1 MRKEKI
7 ARSSGDFC
15 IFMIE
20 EYKSNFKTAYLADEY
35 LSLEKEEGELES
47 LLKNDPLMDELVH
60 EEKARITSRKEELLA
75 QMKQIVDKDKQEEEI
90 PKVIVM
96 EIAAGAGGDESALF
110 ALDLTTMYTA
120 FAETKG
126 WSTNIIDS
134 SLSDNGGYKDVSI
147 EIKGKDAFECLRYE
161 TGVHRVQRVP
171 ETEKNGRVHTST
183 VTVAIIPVREKFS
196 LVIPPGDIEMETSRS
211 GGAGGQNVNKV
222 ETAVRLIHKPT
233 GIAVRCTIER
243 SQLKNRE
250 RAMQMLQSKLEQ
262 MKAEE
267 EAKKSSEEKRS
278 QVGTGSRS
286 EKIRTYN
293 YLQDRI
299 TDHRIKQSWH
309 SLPRIMAGQAGVIFE
324 ALKEADKNG
333 GVGEVED
340 SDE

>member
-1 MRKEKI
+1 
-7 ARSSGDFC
+7 
-15 IFMIE
+15 MIE
-20 EYKSNFKTAYLADEY
+20 EYKKNFKTAYLADEY
-35 LSLEKEEGELES
+35 TRLEKEESELDQ
-47 LLKNDPLMDELVH
+47 LLVVDPTMADLALED
-60 EEKARITSRKEELLA
+60 KKRITERKDELLA
-75 QMKQIVDKDKQEEEI
+75 QMKQIVEKDKEEEEI
-90 PKVIVM
+90 PKVLIM

-110 ALDLTTMYTA
+110 ALDLATMYTA

-126 WSTNIIDS
+126 WSTHVIDS

-147 EIKGKDAFECLRYE
+147 EIKGRDAYSFLKYE

-183 VTVAIIPVREKFS
+183 VTVAITPVREKTTITIS
-196 LVIPPGDIEMETSRS
+196 PADIEMETSRS

-250 RAMQMLQSKLEQ
+250 RAMQMLQAKLEQ

-267 EAKKSSEEKRS
+267 DAKKFSDEKRS

-309 SLPRIMAGQAGVIFE
+309 SLPRIMEGQAGAIFE
-324 ALKEADKNG
+324 ALQDAEKNG
-333 GVGEVED
+333 GVGEAGED
-340 SDE
+340 DE

>member
-1 MRKEKI
+1 
-7 ARSSGDFC
+7 
-15 IFMIE
+15 MID
-20 EYKSNFKTAYLADEY
+20 EYKLNFKTAYLAEEY
-35 LSLEKEEGELES
+35 TALEKEEKELEA
-47 LLKNDPLMDELVH
+47 LLKSDDSMVDLVN
-60 EEKARITSRKEELLA
+60 EEKVRILARKDELLA
-75 QMKQIVDKDKQEEEI
+75 QMKQIVEKDKEEEEI

-134 SLSDNGGYKDVSI
+134 ALSDNGGYKDVSI
-147 EIKGKDAFECLRYE
+147 EIKGKDAFAYLRYE

-233 GIAVRCTIER
+233 GLAVRCTIER

-262 MKAEE
+262 LKAEE

-309 SLPRIMAGQAGVIFE
+309 SLPRIMEGQAGAIFE
-324 ALKEADKNG
+324 ALREADKNG
-333 GVGEVED
+333 GVGEAED
-340 SDE
+340 GDE

>member
-1 MRKEKI
+1 
-7 ARSSGDFC
+7 
-15 IFMIE
+15 MID
-20 EYKSNFKTAYLADEY
+20 EYKKNFKTAYLAEEY
-35 LSLEKEEGELES
+35 VRLEKEEGELD
-47 LLKNDPLMDELVH
+47 LLLSADQSIADLVS
-60 EEKARITSRKEELLA
+60 EDKARITARKEELLA
-75 QMKQIVDKDKQEEEI
+75 QMKQIVDKDKEEEEI
-90 PKVIVM
+90 PKVLIM

-110 ALDLTTMYTA
+110 ALDLVTMYTA

-126 WSTNIIDS
+126 WQINVVDS
-134 SLSDNGGYKDVSI
+134 SLSDNGGYKDVSL
-147 EIKGKDAFECLRYE
+147 EIKGKDAYEYLRYE

-183 VTVAIIPVREKFS
+183 VTVAITPVREKS
-196 LVIPPGDIEMETSRS
+196 ALVVPPSDIEMETSRS

-250 RAMQMLQSKLEQ
+250 RAMQMLLAKLEQ
-262 MKAEE
+262 IKAEE
-267 EAKKSSEEKRS
+267 EAKKTSDDKRA

-309 SLPRIMAGQAGVIFE
+309 SLPRIMEGQAGPIFE
-324 ALKEADKNG
+324 ALRTAAQNG
-333 GVGEVED
+333 GVGEAEED
-340 SDE
+340 EE

>member
-1 MRKEKI
+1 
-7 ARSSGDFC
+7 
-15 IFMIE
+15 MID
-20 EYKSNFKTAYLADEY
+20 EYKKNFKTAYLAEEY
-35 LSLEKEEGELES
+35 VQLEKEESELES
-47 LLKNDPLMDELVH
+47 LLSDDPSIADLVS
-60 EEKARITSRKEELLA
+60 EDKTRISLRKEELLT
-75 QMKQIVDKDKQEEEI
+75 QMKQIVDKDKEEEEI
-90 PKVIVM
+90 PKVLIM

-110 ALDLTTMYTA
+110 ALDLVTMYTA

-126 WSTNIIDS
+126 WQINVIDS
-134 SLSDNGGYKDVSI
+134 ALSDNGGYKDVSL
-147 EIKGKDAFECLRYE
+147 EIKGKDAYEYLRYE

-183 VTVAIIPVREKFS
+183 VTVAITPVREKS
-196 LVIPPGDIEMETSRS
+196 VLVVPPSDIEMETSRS

-250 RAMQMLQSKLEQ
+250 RAMQMLLAKLEQ
-262 MKAEE
+262 IKAED
-267 EAKKSSEEKRS
+267 EAKKSSDDKRA

-309 SLPRIMAGQAGVIFE
+309 SLPRIMEGQAGPIFE
-324 ALKEADKNG
+324 ALRTAAQNG
-333 GVGEVED
+333 GVGEVE
-340 SDE
+340 EGEE

>member
-1 MRKEKI
+1 
-7 ARSSGDFC
+7 
-15 IFMIE
+15 MIDE
-20 EYKSNFKTAYLADEY
+20 FKKNFKTAYLAEEY
-35 LSLEKEEGELES
+35 VRLEKEESELEALLASDASMGELVS
-47 LLKNDPLMDELVH
+47 
-60 EEKARITSRKEELLA
+60 EEKARTASRKQELLS
-75 QMKQIVDKDKQEEEI
+75 QMQQIVDKDKEEEEI
-90 PKVIVM
+90 PKVIIM

-110 ALDLTTMYTA
+110 ALDLTTMYTG

-126 WSTNIIDS
+126 WTTNIVDS

-147 EIKGKDAFECLRYE
+147 EIKGKDAYEYLRYE

-183 VTVAIIPVREKFS
+183 VTVAITPVREKS
-196 LVIPPGDIEMETSRS
+196 VLVVPPGDIEMETSRS

-233 GIAVRCTIER
+233 GLAVRCTIER

-250 RAMQMLQSKLEQ
+250 RAMQMLLAKLEQ
-262 MKAEE
+262 LKAEG
-267 EAKKSSEEKRS
+267 EAKKSSDDKRA

-293 YLQDRI
+293 YLQDRV
-299 TDHRIKQSWH
+299 THHRIKESWH
-309 SLPRIMAGQAGVIFE
+309 SLPRIMEGQAGPIFD
-324 ALKEADKNG
+324 ALRAAAQNG
-333 GVGEVED
+333 GVGSAEE